1 MIHADSGVCPVSSSS
16 VLIMDN
22 LKELAH
28 ILIAVDIAKEIEE
41 KQTWG
46 IITRGAIRGITV
58 CYQRSYK
65 GEIDQGGY
73 HPGISS
79 LDSVIGKDLNKA
91 FFKAVM

>member
-1 MIHADSGVCPVSSSS
+1 MIHRDAGIGPVGSSS
-16 VLIMDN
+16 VFIMDKF
-22 LKELAH
+22 KELTH
-28 ILIAVDIAKEIEE
+28 IVISVDIPKEIQE

-65 GEIDQGGY
+65 GEIDQGSY
-73 HPGISS
+73 HSGISS
-79 LDSVIGKDLNKA
+79 LDSAIGKDLNKA